1 MTTKSK
7 ANGAKT
13 GAKGA
18 GPATDAFKKT
28 FDQAVNG
35 YGQFSEVGQDNMDA
49 LIESANIATRGFEA
63 INQESLA
70 FSKQSL
76 EDGVAVTQAA
86 MGVRSAQEWFEIQ
99 SDFTRT
105 AFDNYLGQ
113 VNKLTDLVSATV
125 RDASEPL
132 NTRVN
137 AIVETVQGSRS

>member
-13 GAKGA
+13 NFKAG
-18 GPATDAFKKT
+18 GPAADAFKKT
-28 FDQAVNG
+28 FDQAVSG
-35 YGQFSEVGQDNMDA
+35 YSQFSELGQDNVEA

-63 INQESLA
+63 INQESLS

-99 SDFTRT
+99 SDFTRA
-105 AFDNYLGQ
+105 AFDNYLEQ
-113 VNKLTDLVSATV
+113 VNKLTDLVSVTV

-137 AIVETVQGSRS
+137 AFVETVQRLRS

>member
-7 ANGAKT
+7 ANGTKT
-13 GAKGA
+13 NFKAG
-18 GPATDAFKKT
+18 GPAADAFKQT
-28 FDQAVNG
+28 FDQAVSG
-35 YGQFSEVGQDNMDA
+35 YSQFNELGQETLDA
-49 LIESANIATRGFEA
+49 VIKSADIATRGIEA

-99 SDFTRT
+99 SDFTRA
-105 AFDNYLGQ
+105 AFDNYLEQ

-132 NTRVN
+132 NSRVN
-137 AIVETVQGSRS
+137 AFVETAQGSRS